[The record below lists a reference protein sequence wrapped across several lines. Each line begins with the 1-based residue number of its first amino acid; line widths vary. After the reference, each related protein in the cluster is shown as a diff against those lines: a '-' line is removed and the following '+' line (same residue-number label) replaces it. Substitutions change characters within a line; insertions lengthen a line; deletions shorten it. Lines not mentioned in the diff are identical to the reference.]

1 MTLTAIILLLVV
13 GLVLVIL
20 EILILPGFIVGVIGA
35 GLMLVAIL
43 YAYYNHGTTV
53 GNYILLSSTVITAI
67 VLILIFRSNTW
78 NKVTLHSNSD
88 SKIEAL
94 DINIKEGDFGV
105 TISRLAPMGKA
116 MINNMQVEVQSFN
129 GFINENTEIEVMK
142 ISSSKIIVNLKNK
155 QS

>member
-1 MTLTAIILLLVV
+1 MTLTAIILLLVI

-35 GLMLVAIL
+35 GLMLIAIL
-43 YAYYNHGTTV
+43 AAYYNHGTTV
-53 GNYILLSSTVITAI
+53 GNYVLLSSTIVSAI
-67 VLILIFRSNTW
+67 VFVLIFRSNTW

-88 SKIEAL
+88 SKVEAL
-94 DINIKEGDFGV
+94 DINIKVGDSGK

-129 GFINENTEIEVMK
+129 GFINENTEIEVLK
-142 ISSSKIIVNLKNK
+142 ISSSKIIVTPKTQ